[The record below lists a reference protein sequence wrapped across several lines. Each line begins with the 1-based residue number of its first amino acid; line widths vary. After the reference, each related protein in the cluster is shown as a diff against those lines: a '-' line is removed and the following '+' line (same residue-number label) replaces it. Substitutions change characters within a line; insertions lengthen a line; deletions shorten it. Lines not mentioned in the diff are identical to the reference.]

1 MKTFPRLA
9 IYALCLFFPLAA
21 YAAGAEQTSNTAS
34 KVNAES
40 SSPSSTMK
48 TETATFAGG
57 CFWCTEGVF
66 ERIPGVKNVISGY
79 TGGADPNPT
88 YQKVCSPAMKVSD
101 ENHAE
106 AIQITY
112 DPAVI
117 SYDKL
122 LEWFWKAHDPTTLN
136 RQGNDVGTQYR
147 SAIFYHDDNQKELA
161 EASMKLVDDSGAFKD
176 PVVTQIV
183 PAGKFHVAE
192 AYHQDYF
199 ANNPNDRYCNFV
211 LAPKLRKL
219 FGE

>member
-1 MKTFPRLA
+1 MKSFPRLA
-9 IYALCLFFPLAA
+9 IPALLAFFPLAA
-21 YAAGAEQTSNTAS
+21 CA
-34 KVNAES
+34 AES
-40 SSPSSTMK
+40 DKPSKTSPTVNTEKTTPPPSGK

-66 ERIPGVKNVISGY
+66 ERVPGVTDVVSGY
-79 TGGADPNPT
+79 TGGTDPNPT
-88 YQKVCSPAMKVSD
+88 YEKVCSPAMKVSD

-106 AIQITY
+106 AIQVTY
-112 DPAVI
+112 DPGVI
-117 SYDKL
+117 TYEKL

-147 SAIFYHDDNQKELA
+147 SAIFYHDDKQKELA
-161 EASMKLVDDSGAFKD
+161 EASMKLVDESGAFKN

-192 AYHQDYF
+192 GYHQDYF

-219 FGE
+219 FNE